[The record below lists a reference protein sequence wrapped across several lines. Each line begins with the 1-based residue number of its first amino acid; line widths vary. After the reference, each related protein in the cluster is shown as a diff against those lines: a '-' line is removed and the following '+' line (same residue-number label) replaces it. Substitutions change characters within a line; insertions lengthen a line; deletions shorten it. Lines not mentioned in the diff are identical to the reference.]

1 MKVHFI
7 ILSAFLSLGFIPA
20 TAYASSVMVLGV
32 SSIDGDDALA
42 SDITYA
48 LRSAARNVPGWTVGG
63 RDVTLAQLQLAY
75 GCSGDS
81 ALPDLECLQAV
92 ATAEGGPSYVNMII
106 YGTLRRS
113 GTGDSMRMVLELQLY
128 EVENERITHDFTVD
142 MTVEQIM
149 TVDERNRLAPQWL
162 ARLTGSSAESSSESR
177 PSPRTAS
184 FDLEYVA
191 WPLIGLAIVSLG
203 IEIGAWAGLDGL
215 QHNADFTAYRSS
227 FGSGTGNACNQPSSG
242 SMLDERGHSLCSQG
256 DMLETLE
263 WVFMAVGLG
272 SAAAGITTLVLDLTG
287 QPATDEHAFMIR
299 PTVSSTRAGIEL
311 AWRL

>member
-1 MKVHFI
+1 MFI
-7 ILSAFLSLGFIPA
+7 YGALRRTGSGASLH
-20 TAYASSVMVLGV
+20 MVL
-32 SSIDGDDALA
+32 
-42 SDITYA
+42 
-48 LRSAARNVPGWTVGG
+48 
-63 RDVTLAQLQLAY
+63 
-75 GCSGDS
+75 
-81 ALPDLECLQAV
+81 DLH
-92 ATAEGGPSYVNMII
+92 
-106 YGTLRRS
+106 
-113 GTGDSMRMVLELQLY
+113 LY
-128 EVENERITHDFTVD
+128 EVASERVTRELTAEL
-142 MTVEQIM
+142 TVEQIM
-149 TVDERNRLAPQWL
+149 TPDERGRLAAQWI
-162 ARLTGSSAESSSESR
+162 ARFTEPPGADATTPFVR
-177 PSPRTAS
+177 PRTAP

-287 QPATDEHAFMIR
+287 QPASDEHAFMIR